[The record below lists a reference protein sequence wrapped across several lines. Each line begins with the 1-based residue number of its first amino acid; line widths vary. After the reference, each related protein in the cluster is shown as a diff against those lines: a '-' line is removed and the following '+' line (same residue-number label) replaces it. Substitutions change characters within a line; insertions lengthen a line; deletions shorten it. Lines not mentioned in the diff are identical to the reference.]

1 MFPSLA
7 QFGGAPVGN
16 ARGERLT
23 RRPRR
28 HYASPSMH
36 GVSLSCRRSLA
47 TGVFALALGLAGC
60 GTNNTDGVVVARVSG
75 VGTITRGS
83 VAHWANVEAVLVHEL
98 IPTRP
103 APVGLIPDPPNY
115 SACIAYLSRTLSQ
128 SAGHKPPTTGAL
140 RHDCQARATS
150 LQATTLSKLISWDWT
165 IGRGE
170 ALGIRVSDAQVQ
182 TRLDTVS
189 KEPNSP
195 YGPSLTRYLALTG
208 QTKADML
215 VRSRVQLYEV
225 EIAERAMAME
235 RTLPTTLNEHQRQ
248 AAIEALA
255 NRIDADKLWT
265 GRTSCATGF
274 VVPGCREYAGQGQ
287 PLSNGGT

>member
-1 MFPSLA
+1 
-7 QFGGAPVGN
+7 
-16 ARGERLT
+16 
-23 RRPRR
+23 
-28 HYASPSMH
+28 MH
-36 GVSLSCRRSLA
+36 GVPLSCRRSLA

-60 GTNNTDGVVVARVSG
+60 GTNTDGVVVARVSG

-83 VAHWANVEAVLVHEL
+83 VAHWANAEAVLVHEL

-103 APVGLIPDPPNY
+103 APVGLIPDPPKY
-115 SACIAYLSRTLSQ
+115 SACITYLLRTLSQ
-128 SAGHKPPTTGAL
+128 NTGHKYLTTDAL
-140 RHDCQARATS
+140 KQDCQAHATS
-150 LQATTLSKLISWDWT
+150 LQMTTLSKLISWDWT

-170 ALGIRVSDAQVQ
+170 ALGIHVSDAQVQ

-189 KEPNSP
+189 TEPNSP

-225 EIAERAMAME
+225 KIAERAMAME
-235 RTLPTTLNEHQRQ
+235 RTLPATLNEHQRQ

-255 NRIDADKLWT
+255 NRIDADKRWT
-265 GRTSCATGF
+265 DNTSCTPGF
-274 VVPGCREYAGQGQ
+274 VVPGCREYVGQAQ
-287 PLSNGGT
+287 PSSSDGS